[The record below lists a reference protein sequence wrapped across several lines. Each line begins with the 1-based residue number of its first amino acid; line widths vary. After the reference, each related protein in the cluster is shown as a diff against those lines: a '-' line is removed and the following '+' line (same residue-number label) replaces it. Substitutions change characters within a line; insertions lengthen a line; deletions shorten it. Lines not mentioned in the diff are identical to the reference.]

1 MSLGGTRDSNS
12 KWRTKTEQK
21 QILVNRL
28 IFVSYHLTS
37 LDLFTRKLQFCMQC
51 FVTTRPSAVRMN
63 DQKNLG
69 TTRHSSSKWRMK
81 TEQIQVLLNMLN
93 LLFSNTLLPLTSL
106 PVTCKHVPLHAT
118 SLYLLF
124 PDTIVPLTSS
134 PVTCNFLCNFLRRR
148 DRQQCA
154 WMTKRIWVQ
163 HATHLQSEEWKQN
176 KSRSFLICLI
186 YCFLTP

>member
-1 MSLGGTRDSNS
+1 MSKDMSLGGARYSNS
-12 KWRTKTEQK
+12 KWRTRTEQK
-21 QILVNRL
+21 NILLNGL

-37 LDLFTRKLQFCMQC
+37 LDLCTRKLQFSMHF
-51 FVTTRPSAVRMN
+51 FVTTRPSAVCMY

-69 TTRHSSSKWRMK
+69 TTRHSSSKWRMR

-93 LLFSNTLLPLTSL
+93 FLFSNTLLPLTSL

-134 PVTCNFLCNFLRRR
+134 PVTCKHVPFLSF
-148 DRQQCA
+148 
-154 WMTKRIWVQ
+154 KR
-163 HATHLQSEEWKQN
+163 
-176 KSRSFLICLI
+176 
-186 YCFLTP
+186 

>member
-1 MSLGGTRDSNS
+1 MPHFRLLRCNWQHCTCVKRYEPGWNTRLKFKMKNENGA
-12 KWRTKTEQK
+12 KK
-21 QILVNRL
+21 ILVNRL

-37 LDLFTRKLQFCMQC
+37 LDLFTRKLQFSMHF
-51 FVTTRPSAVRMN
+51 FVTTRPSAVCMN

-69 TTRHSSSKWRMK
+69 TTRHSSSKWRMR

-93 LLFSNTLLPLTSL
+93 FLFSNTLLPLTSL

-134 PVTCNFLCNFLRRR
+134 LVTCKHVPFLPF
-148 DRQQCA
+148 
-154 WMTKRIWVQ
+154 KR
-163 HATHLQSEEWKQN
+163 
-176 KSRSFLICLI
+176 
-186 YCFLTP
+186 